1 MKKIMIINTNTDHYK
16 GLEEKTGLWLGEL
29 VHFYDYF
36 KDKEV
41 QIDLFSVNGGK
52 VPIDPFSVS
61 TLMLD
66 YKTKNYMEDPEFMK
80 LLDNTKSIH
89 EAEVSDYDAV
99 YFTGGHGT
107 VFDFVDNKDIARIL
121 NEMNKNGKV
130 ISSVC
135 HGAAAFLNFDNNT
148 LKDIDLTG
156 FSNLEEQMVRKTKKI
171 PFLLEDELK
180 KKGANYKKAALPMV
194 SKVVQDGNI
203 ITGQNPQSPKG
214 VAKKVWNTIQ

>member
-1 MKKIMIINTNTDHYK
+1 MKKIMIINTNTEYYK
-16 GLEEKTGLWLGEL
+16 GTEEKTGLWLSEL

-36 KDKEV
+36 KDKDV
-41 QIDLFSVNGGK
+41 DIDLYSVKGGK
-52 VPIDPFSVS
+52 IPIDPFSVS

-66 YKTKNYMEDPEFMK
+66 YKTKNYMEDPEFMR
-80 LLDNTKSIH
+80 LLDTTQSIH
-89 EAEVSDYDAV
+89 DADVYEYDAV

-135 HGAAAFLNFDNNT
+135 HGAAAFLNFDDNS

-156 FSNLEEQMVRKTKKI
+156 FSNLEEHMVRKTKKV

-180 KKGANYKKAALPMV
+180 KKGANYKKATLPMA

-214 VAKKVWNTIQ
+214 VAKKVWNAIQ

>member
-1 MKKIMIINTNTDHYK
+1 MKKIMIINTNTDHYR

-41 QIDLFSVNGGK
+41 EIDLYSVKGGK

-89 EAEVSDYDAV
+89 EADVSEYDAV

-107 VFDFVDNKDIARIL
+107 MFDFVDNEDISRILKEMDKDI
-121 NEMNKNGKV
+121 KV

-135 HGAAAFLNFDNNT
+135 HGAAALLNFEENR
-148 LKDIDLTG
+148 LKDKELTG
-156 FSNLEEQMVRKTKKI
+156 FSNLEEQIVRKTNKI

-180 KKGANYKKAALPMV
+180 KKDANYKKAVLPMA
-194 SKVVQDGNI
+194 SKVVHDGNI

-214 VAKKVWNTIQ
+214 VAQKVWNAIQ